1 MKTKITKYVVAAALF
16 VVAGSALA
24 EEARRPVAVNTD
36 GLPDHLRIR
45 IEEKAKQGPDALR
58 RYLESVRHIYDVR
71 MDLIVR
77 NDEPAAVAKAGEAP
91 KVAAAGTK

>member
-1 MKTKITKYVVAAALF
+1 MKTKIAKHVVAAALL
-16 VVAGSALA
+16 VLAGSALA

-71 MDLIVR
+71 MDLIVK
-77 NDEPAAVAKAGEAP
+77 NDEPAAVAKAGEP
-91 KVAAAGTK
+91 SKVATTAAK